1 MLKFTKFSGRFKYL
15 PLLFFNMVLGYV
27 LFGIV
32 VVVILASIKQV
43 NQFERGVKFTLGKFS
58 GVMQPGWRLIFPIF
72 QSWTRVD
79 LRVKTVDVPSQE
91 CVSKDNISIKVN
103 AVLYYKVVES
113 EKAILEVEHFMYA
126 ISQLAQTT
134 MRNIVGE
141 FELDEILSKRDEISG
156 KIQTIVDKE
165 TDPWGIKVDRIE
177 VKDIEIPDDMK
188 RTIAKVAEA
197 QRERKSIILKAEGET
212 IAAKNLT
219 KAAADLGKNPGAL
232 HLRTLQTLNDL
243 SSDKSN
249 TVVLGIPLEILR
261 AFEKI
266 KK

>member
-1 MLKFTKFSGRFKYL
+1 M
-15 PLLFFNMVLGYV
+15 
-27 LFGIV
+27 
-32 VVVILASIKQV
+32 
-43 NQFERGVKFTLGKFS
+43 
-58 GVMQPGWRLIFPIF
+58 MQPGWRLVFPIIE
-72 QSWTRVD
+72 SWRNID

-103 AVLYYKVVES
+103 AVLYYKVVQA
-113 EKAILEVEHFMYA
+113 EKAVMEVEHFMYA
-126 ISQLAQTT
+126 VSQLAQTT

-141 FELDEILSKRDEISG
+141 FELDEILSQRDEISN

-165 TDPWGIKVDRIE
+165 TDPWGVKVTRIE
-177 VKDIEIPDDMK
+177 LKDIEIPDDMK

-197 QRERKSIILKAEGET
+197 VRERKAIILKAEGET
-212 IAAKNLT
+212 IASKNLS
-219 KAAADLGKNPGAL
+219 KAAQELGKNPGAL

-249 TVVLGIPLEILR
+249 TVIIGIPLEILR
-261 AFEKI
+261 AYEKM